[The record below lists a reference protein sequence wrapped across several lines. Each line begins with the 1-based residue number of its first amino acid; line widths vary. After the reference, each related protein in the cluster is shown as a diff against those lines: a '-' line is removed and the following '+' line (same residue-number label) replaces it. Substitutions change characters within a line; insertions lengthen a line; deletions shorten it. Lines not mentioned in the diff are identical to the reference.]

1 MQDSGLVIVGLGL
14 LLVLLTLGVPIV
26 VALGLT
32 SFVGV
37 ALLTRS
43 LDVALSI
50 LSTTTFEALRDYLF
64 AVIPLFIL
72 MGEFVA
78 RSGAAMD
85 LYTSINRVMRRV
97 PGRLAVATVLGNAVF
112 GAIVGVSVASAA
124 AFSRIAYP
132 AMAKAGYDKRVSLGC
147 IAGSASLGM
156 LIPPSVLMIV
166 WGVLTQ
172 ESIAKLF
179 LAGVI
184 PGLTLAVMYALF
196 CIGYAMWKPEAFGG
210 ERRGTGRRDSVE
222 EDLPPIT
229 ASELIGTGGCVGL
242 IALVLGGIWSGLFT
256 PTEGAG
262 VGALL
267 GLVLALIKGVRWEG
281 FLEVISHTGKAAAPI
296 MCLLIFAQMYSR
308 LLAMSGVGATVQ
320 SFVGGLTVAPGLIL
334 LAMVAVWF
342 LLGMFID
349 SVSIILLTVPIFVPI
364 SIALGLPPIAFA
376 IIGIVVIEVGI
387 ITPPFGL
394 VVFTVKGCV
403 KDPDVT
409 LGDIFRGALPY
420 WVMLLLLAGMVY
432 VMPWMATYLPSVF

>member
-1 MQDSGLVIVGLGL
+1 MPESALVIVGLGL
-14 LLVLLTLGVPIV
+14 LLLLLTLGVPIV
-26 VALGLT
+26 VALGLA

-43 LDVALSI
+43 LDIALSI

-72 MGEFVA
+72 MGELVA

-85 LYTSINRVMRRV
+85 LYMSINRVMRRV

-132 AMAKAGYDKRVSLGC
+132 AMSKAGYDKRVSLGC

-210 ERRGTGRRDSVE
+210 ERRGSGRSGSAEAPV
-222 EDLPPIT
+222 T
-229 ASELIGTGGCVGL
+229 SSELIGTGGCLGL

-267 GLVLALIKGVRWEG
+267 GLVLAVIKGVRWAE
-281 FLEVISHTGKAAAPI
+281 FKEVLLHTGKAAAPI

-342 LLGMFID
+342 VLGMFID

-364 SIALGLPPIAFA
+364 AIVLGLPPIAFA

-420 WVMLLLLAGMVY
+420 WVMLLVLAGMVY
-432 VMPWMATYLPSVF
+432 LMPWMATYLPSVI